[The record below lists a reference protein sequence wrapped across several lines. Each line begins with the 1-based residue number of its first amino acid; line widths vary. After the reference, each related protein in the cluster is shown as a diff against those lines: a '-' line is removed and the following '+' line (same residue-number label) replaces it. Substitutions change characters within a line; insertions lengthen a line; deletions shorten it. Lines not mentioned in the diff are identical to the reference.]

1 MSRELLLIPK
11 EKYDMILKNQT
22 KDDDGDKPTNTEVES
37 KETCEVNLKE
47 DPVLKKKK
55 KYQRG
60 SGFIVKR
67 KTTGP
72 PPGFSMHKTIHKE
85 KKKKKN
91 SVQWFKL

>member
-22 KDDDGDKPTNTEVES
+22 KDDDKPTNTET
-37 KETCEVNLKE
+37 KEKCEVNLKE

-72 PPGFSMHKTIHKE
+72 PPGFSMHKTIHK
-85 KKKKKN
+85 KKKKN